1 MNPTRSIPRSHLSPL
16 KLRNKKEMKKSVLC
30 KGYITRDDLHR
41 RFLTQH
47 IISTLLQHCFES
59 GLCNNVPTLQR
70 GVAQKIVVANRPV

>member
-30 KGYITRDDLHR
+30 KGYVTRDDLHR
-41 RFLTQH
+41 RFLRQH

-70 GVAQKIVVANRPV
+70 GVAQNIAVANRPV